1 MRIYHP
7 YWKWEDYKAGFYNN
21 CSGEEKKQLI
31 QKGIYMFNSEKLTLE
46 YMYKVINEWKYSCEH
61 NFTNPSLNKIAYIG
75 QGACCIYANIPSII
89 TMEIWNLLDNKIQD
103 RANKNA
109 NNVLNKWIINNKEIQ
124 LCLNLD

>member
-21 CSGEEKKQLI
+21 CSGEEKKILI
-31 QKGIYMFNSEKLTLE
+31 QKGIEMFNSEKLTLE

-75 QGACCIYANIPSII
+75 QGACCIYANIPSTI

-109 NNVLNKWIINNKEIQ
+109 NDVLNKWIINNKRIQ

>member
-75 QGACCIYANIPSII
+75 QGACCIYANIPSTI

>member
-21 CSGEEKKQLI
+21 LSGEEKKQLI
-31 QKGIYMFNSEKLTLE
+31 QKGIEMFNSEKLTLE
-46 YMYKVINEWKYSCEH
+46 YMYKVINEWKYSSEH

-75 QGACCIYANIPSII
+75 QGACCIYANIPSTI

-109 NNVLNKWIINNKEIQ
+109 NDVLNKWIINNKRIQ

>member
-21 CSGEEKKQLI
+21 LSGEEKKQLI
-31 QKGIYMFNSEKLTLE
+31 QKGIEMFNSEKLTLE

-75 QGACCIYANIPSII
+75 QGACCIYANIPSTI

-109 NNVLNKWIINNKEIQ
+109 NDVLNKWIINNKRIQ